1 MGGNSLVALQMLAL
15 VKKRHGIAVP
25 TVTLFEAPTVQTLAA
40 VLDERRG
47 ESAPQPVRQPVR
59 AASPVHVT
67 ERADEDRRIAIVGM
81 AGRFPGAPDVS
92 AFWRNLRDGV
102 ESITFFSE
110 EELIAAGADPAQV
123 RDPAY
128 VPARPVLDDVGGFD
142 ATFFG
147 MSPRMA
153 AITDPQQRAFLE
165 VCWEAL
171 EQAGYAAPEH
181 RGRVGVFGGANI
193 STYLLRMTDH
203 LLGGGQKGF
212 TDFEVIMGNDK
223 DALPTTVSYLLDLHG
238 PSVAVQTFCS
248 TSLVAAHLAVQSL
261 RNGECELALA
271 GGVSIRVPDR
281 VGHLYGP
288 GGQESPDGHVRTF
301 DARAK
306 GSMFGD
312 GAAAV
317 LLKRL
322 PDALRDG
329 DHIWGVIRG
338 SAMNNDGAM
347 KVGYTAPSVVGQSR
361 VIADAMA
368 DAGVT
373 GEDISYVEA
382 HGTATELGDPIEVVA
397 LTRAFGPTRDNRYCA
412 IGSVKTNV
420 GHLDRAAGASGLIK
434 TAFALREGVIP
445 ASLHYTSPNPEIDF
459 ESGPFYVNTE
469 LSPWRTR
476 DGRPRIAGLNSLGM
490 GGTNVHMVIE
500 EPPAR
505 PDAPPPVR
513 RYQVLPVSARGAA
526 AADEACRRLGRHLAA
541 APDTRLADVAYTLQ
555 AGRKTF
561 EHRRA
566 LVAADTGAAAAALD
580 GGTGLLSRV
589 DTVQRRKVAFLLAG
603 VGEQYPGLAA
613 DLHRHEPAF
622 RQALDACLH
631 LLEEVVDLEDVAAL
645 LTGA

>member
-1 MGGNSLVALQMLAL
+1 MLGVEPVGTRDNFFDLGGNSLVALQMLAL

-47 ESAPQPVRQPVR
+47 ESATQPVRQPVR
-59 AASPVHVT
+59 AAPVHVT

-329 DHIWGVIRG
+329 DHIWG
-338 SAMNNDGAM
+338 
-347 KVGYTAPSVVGQSR
+347 
-361 VIADAMA
+361 
-368 DAGVT
+368 
-373 GEDISYVEA
+373 
-382 HGTATELGDPIEVVA
+382 
-397 LTRAFGPTRDNRYCA
+397 
-412 IGSVKTNV
+412 
-420 GHLDRAAGASGLIK
+420 
-434 TAFALREGVIP
+434 
-445 ASLHYTSPNPEIDF
+445 
-459 ESGPFYVNTE
+459 
-469 LSPWRTR
+469 
-476 DGRPRIAGLNSLGM
+476 
-490 GGTNVHMVIE
+490 
-500 EPPAR
+500 
-505 PDAPPPVR
+505 
-513 RYQVLPVSARGAA
+513 
-526 AADEACRRLGRHLAA
+526 
-541 APDTRLADVAYTLQ
+541 
-555 AGRKTF
+555 
-561 EHRRA
+561 
-566 LVAADTGAAAAALD
+566 
-580 GGTGLLSRV
+580 
-589 DTVQRRKVAFLLAG
+589 
-603 VGEQYPGLAA
+603 
-613 DLHRHEPAF
+613 
-622 RQALDACLH
+622 
-631 LLEEVVDLEDVAAL
+631 
-645 LTGA
+645 